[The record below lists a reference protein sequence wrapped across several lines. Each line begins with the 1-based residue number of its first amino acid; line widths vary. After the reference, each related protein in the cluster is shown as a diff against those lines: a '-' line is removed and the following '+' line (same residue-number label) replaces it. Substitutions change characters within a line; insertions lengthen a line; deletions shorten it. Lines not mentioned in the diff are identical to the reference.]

1 MNTKLT
7 LNLDAEIIQKAKTYA
22 KSHQVSLSKLIENY
36 LNSLISE
43 KRNEE
48 LQISDFV
55 KSMSTRTKLPMYDDV
70 EKDRLNYLEEKYNW
84 AGYFWIPMS
93 YWICWRK
100 QIVP

>member
-1 MNTKLT
+1 MMMNTKLT
-7 LNLDAEIIQKAKTYA
+7 LNLNAEIINEAKTYA

-55 KSMSTRTKLPMYDDV
+55 KSMSNRTKLPMEVDFK
-70 EKDRLNYLEEKYNW
+70 KDRLYYLEEKY
-84 AGYFWIPMS
+84 
-93 YWICWRK
+93 K
-100 QIVP
+100 